1 MTYTVADYWRTAA
14 SVAALLA
21 CVIAPAAFAR
31 ADQSPLALAC
41 NRNPSLTAY
50 TFDMNVVLAMHHFP
64 WLHFRLAGEGQTVR
78 GEHYMVHFTKMPF
91 FVRGM
96 NEVDLST
103 LDPRMWEKRYILDLV
118 DQKNSMTTFSLRPR
132 DPDQEQTNPLTN
144 ALVTLD
150 ANYATRT
157 VVLQYAN
164 GGNITLNLTPENTYG
179 YWLPVAGEAQIDM
192 PGEVLSAHAS
202 FSNYAIE
209 STEAS
214 NRARQI
220 DGFREKRV
228 NGEPLEMVDSFIGVE
243 RGVPRTACWRGDAKA
258 RT

>member
-1 MTYTVADYWRTAA
+1 MAYAVRNYWKTAA
-14 SVAALLA
+14 SAAALLA
-21 CVIAPAAFAR
+21 CIFSPSASAR

-50 TFDMNVVLAMHHFP
+50 TFDVNVVLAMRHFP
-64 WLHFRLAGEGQTVR
+64 WLHFRLAGEGQNVR
-78 GEHYMVHFTKMPF
+78 GVHYMVHFTKMPF
-91 FVRGM
+91 FARGM

-103 LDPRMWEKRYILDLV
+103 LDPKIWENRYIVDLV

-132 DPDQEQTNPLTN
+132 DQDQEQTNSLTN

-179 YWLPVAGEAQIDM
+179 YWLPAAGDAQIDM
-192 PGEVLSAHAS
+192 PGEVLTAHVS
-202 FSNYAIE
+202 FSNYVIE
-209 STEAS
+209 STHAVEAGPTI
-214 NRARQI
+214 RW
-220 DGFREKRV
+220 
-228 NGEPLEMVDSFIGVE
+228 L
-243 RGVPRTACWRGDAKA
+243 
-258 RT
+258 